1 MEEQKLDLILNELR
15 NLNNRVTNIEQNMAT
30 KDELAEMKKIMA
42 TKDEL
47 AEMKIELSNI
57 KQNMAT
63 KDDVADINFI
73 KQAVIEI
80 NQDVKQILED
90 QKSIHEI
97 LGEHEV
103 AIRSLRRKPV

>member
-1 MEEQKLDLILNELR
+1 MEEQKLDLILNEL
-15 NLNNRVTNIEQNMAT
+15 
-30 KDELAEMKKIMA
+30 AEMK
-42 TKDEL
+42 T
-47 AEMKIELSNI
+47 ELSNI

-63 KDDVADINFI
+63 KDDVADIKFI

-80 NQDVKQILED
+80 NLDVKQILED

-103 AIRSLRRKPV
+103 SIRSLRRKPV

>member
-1 MEEQKLDLILNELR
+1 MEEQKLDLILNEL
-15 NLNNRVTNIEQNMAT
+15 
-30 KDELAEMKKIMA
+30 AEMK
-42 TKDEL
+42 T
-47 AEMKIELSNI
+47 ELSNI

-90 QKSIHEI
+90 QKSIQEI

-103 AIRSLRRKPV
+103 SIRSLRRKPV